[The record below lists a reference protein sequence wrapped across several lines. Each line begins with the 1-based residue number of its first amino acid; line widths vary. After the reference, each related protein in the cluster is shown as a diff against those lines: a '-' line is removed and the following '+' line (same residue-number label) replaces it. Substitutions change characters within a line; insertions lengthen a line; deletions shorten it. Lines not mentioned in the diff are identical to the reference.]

1 MIINYARYFCKYV
14 TVVYNQTMA
23 TFKRNKKQ
31 GYLIPMFSGKVP
43 AGFPSPA
50 DDHIEQHLDLN
61 DLLISKPE
69 ATFLVRASGE
79 SMIQAGIF
87 NQDILVVDRSR
98 SAKHGDIVVASLDGE
113 LLVKRLF
120 KHSGKLKLVSE
131 NLQFPEIL
139 ISRDEELMIWGVVTY
154 VIHKPI

>member
-1 MIINYARYFCKYV
+1 MDMV
-14 TVVYNQTMA
+14 PS
-23 TFKRNKKQ
+23 KKTKSQ
-31 GYLIPMFSGKVP
+31 QNLLPLFSGKVP

-61 DLLISKPE
+61 DFLISKPE

-79 SMIQAGIF
+79 SMLQAGIF

-98 SAKHGDIVVASLDGE
+98 AAKHGDIVVASLDGE

-120 KHSGKLKLVSE
+120 KHMGQLKLVSE
-131 NLQFPEIL
+131 NPKFPEIV

-154 VIHKPI
+154 VIHKPV